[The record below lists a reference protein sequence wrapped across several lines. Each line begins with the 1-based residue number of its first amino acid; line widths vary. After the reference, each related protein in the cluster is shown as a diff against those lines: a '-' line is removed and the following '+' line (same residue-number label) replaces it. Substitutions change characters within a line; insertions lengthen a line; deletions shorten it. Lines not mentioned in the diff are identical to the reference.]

1 MIQLR
6 VLTGSSAGQ
15 RHELNRFPIT
25 VGRSPA
31 CSVPLADPGVF
42 DTHFEIHFSPEGFTL
57 RASPHAVVAVN
68 DTRAE
73 SALLRNGDIISA
85 GYPKIQF
92 WLGAMSQRGLRLRET
107 IAWLLIL
114 AVAAAQIYFFLQL
127 FRIS

>member
-1 MIQLR
+1 MIQLH

-15 RHELNRFPIT
+15 RHELKQFPIT

-31 CSVPLADPGVF
+31 CSIPLADPGVF
-42 DTHFEIHFSPEGFTL
+42 DTHFEIHFSPDGFTL

-73 SALLRNGDIISA
+73 TILLRNGDIVSA

-92 WLGAMSQRGLRLRET
+92 WLGAMSQRGLRVRET
-107 IAWLLIL
+107 IAWLL
-114 AVAAAQIYFFLQL
+114 VVGVTAAQIYLFLQL
-127 FRIS
+127 FGIS